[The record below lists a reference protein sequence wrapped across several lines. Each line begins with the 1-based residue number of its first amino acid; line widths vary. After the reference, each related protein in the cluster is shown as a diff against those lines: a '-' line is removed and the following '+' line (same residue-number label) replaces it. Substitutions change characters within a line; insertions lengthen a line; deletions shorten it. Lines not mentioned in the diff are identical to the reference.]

1 MNEHSFTRA
10 EMQDLTPITGDSQA
24 GQRISAIL
32 DTIRQTFVEKGFDGA
47 SMQDLARAASMSVGN
62 FYRYFP
68 SKNAIVAALVER
80 DMRDLQESFEMICQ
94 SEDPAEALVAAFD
107 QRIGSEV
114 EHGDCALWTEI
125 DAAANRK
132 PEIAEM
138 VRRLEAEVQHF
149 LGAIFARIRQEDPP
163 VPTARDAAMAEF
175 VILLFKGA
183 TQRLARTGC
192 DLSPESLISLRAQ
205 ILATVR
211 QILSDVSKPAYPG
224 DE

>member
-1 MNEHSFTRA
+1 
-10 EMQDLTPITGDSQA
+10 MQDLTPITCDSQA
-24 GQRISAIL
+24 AQRISAIL
-32 DTIRQTFVEKGFDGA
+32 GTVRQTFVEKGFDGA

-80 DMRDLQESFEMICQ
+80 DMREMQESFELICQ
-94 SEDPAEALVAAFD
+94 AEDPAAALVAAFD
-107 QRIGSEV
+107 QRIASAV
-114 EHGDCALWTEI
+114 EYGDCALWAEI

-132 PEIAEM
+132 PEIAGM
-138 VRRLEAEVQHF
+138 VRGLETEVHRF
-149 LGAIFARIRQEDPP
+149 LGEVFARIRHEDPQR
-163 VPTARDAAMAEF
+163 PTARDVASAEF

-192 DLSPESLISLRAQ
+192 DMAPESLISLRAQ